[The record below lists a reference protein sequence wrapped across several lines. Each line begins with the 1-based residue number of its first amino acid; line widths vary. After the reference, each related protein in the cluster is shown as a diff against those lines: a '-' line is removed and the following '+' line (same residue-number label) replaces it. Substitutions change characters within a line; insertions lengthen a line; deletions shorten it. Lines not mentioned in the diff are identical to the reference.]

1 MAEQRRTG
9 RAQIDILLNK
19 YVGGVPYTARARD
32 ISPGGVRLARLLE
45 PEHAGKR
52 VGLQFQLPGSSE
64 VIYAEGEV
72 VRGVGGGGERPDR
85 RRPFHPADRAAP
97 AADPPLRRGCGRRGR
112 GRGVG
117 TTGLCPGVHM
127 SGVPCPSRM
136 AEVRGSTLTR
146 SGRFTSDF

>member
-45 PEHAGKR
+45 PEHAGRR
-52 VGLQFQLPGSSE
+52 VGLQFQLHGSSE

-72 VRGVGGGGERPDR
+72 VREWVEAENAQADGV
-85 RRPFHPADRAAP
+85 
-97 AADPPLRRGCGRRGR
+97 
-112 GRGVG
+112 
-117 TTGLCPGVHM
+117 
-127 SGVPCPSRM
+127 
-136 AEVRGSTLTR
+136 
-146 SGRFTSDF
+146 RFTLLTERHRQLIRRFVEDAEDAAEAAE

>member
-52 VGLQFQLPGSSE
+52 VGLQFQLPGSAE

-72 VRGVGGGGERPDR
+72 VREWIEAENAQTDGV
-85 RRPFHPADRAAP
+85 
-97 AADPPLRRGCGRRGR
+97 
-112 GRGVG
+112 
-117 TTGLCPGVHM
+117 
-127 SGVPCPSRM
+127 
-136 AEVRGSTLTR
+136 
-146 SGRFTSDF
+146 RFTLLTERHRQLIRRFVEDAEDAVEAAE